1 MKHIW
6 QKMKKIITNSK
17 LTTCEVFEGLRRLR
31 SEFQVHPDD
40 VLDPHIHENQEIY
53 EEFHK

>member
-40 VLDPHIHENQEIY
+40 VLDPHIHEKSRNL
-53 EEFHK
+53 